1 MPNPSQT
8 SQTRPDIR
16 MGYVYA
22 LLAIYIFSAQDG
34 ISKHLAENYPPVLV
48 TMYRYWAFALFAI
61 VLGARTRGGLAATR
75 QSKALK
81 VQVFRSALLAIQIVV
96 AITCFAVVGLIRTQA
111 IFAAVPLLA
120 TVMSVA
126 VLKEKLTPLR
136 WFAIVFGLVGVL
148 VILRPHGDFFE
159 PAVLLAVVCAFMFA
173 SYVVMTRLAGRVD
186 PPLTSFFYTGVA
198 GCAVISLIG
207 PFYFTM
213 MTPGDWAWMATL
225 CCTSVVSH
233 YFLIKAYNI
242 LDASAVQPLSYLS
255 VVNATVM
262 GIFLFG
268 EAVPFT
274 TYIGA
279 AIVVAAGLLSVWSER
294 RASRQDQ
301 V

>member
-1 MPNPSQT
+1 MSPAAQT
-8 SQTRPDIR
+8 SLTRPSIR

-48 TMYRYWAFALFAI
+48 TMYRYWAFALFAV
-61 VLGARTRGGLAATR
+61 VLGARARGGLRATA

-81 VQVFRSALLAIQIVV
+81 IQIARSALLAIQIVV
-96 AITCFAVVGLIRTQA
+96 AITCFAIVGLIRTQV

-120 TVMSVA
+120 TVMSVFL
-126 VLKEKLTPLR
+126 LKERLTRLR
-136 WFAIVFGLVGVL
+136 WFAVVFGLAGVL

-159 PAVLLAVVCAFMFA
+159 PSVMLAVLCAFMFA
-173 SYVVMTRLAGRVD
+173 SYVVMTRMAGRVD
-186 PPLTSFFYTGVA
+186 PPMTSFFYTGVA

-207 PFYFTM
+207 PFYFTN
-213 MTPGDWAWMATL
+213 MTPTDWALMGTL
-225 CCTSVVSH
+225 CCTSVISH

-268 EAVPFT
+268 ETVPFT